1 MCSLCGVIKSTM
13 EIVFLLVGAVLGAS
27 AAWFFSKYKF
37 QAQQGPQGIQ
47 VDEINAQYVPKS
59 IYTETQQRLEQ
70 ATVELTAAK
79 MMLARTEQQNHTFAQ
94 KLEEQKKDVEGLQEN
109 FRNEFKIL
117 ANDLLEEKSKKFV
130 ALNQEKLGDILTP
143 LRERIENFEKKVD
156 STYNEENK
164 DRSALKE
171 QLRMLVEQTK
181 QVGEDANRLASA
193 LKGDN
198 KMQGDWGEVQL
209 ELILEKAGLQRDIH
223 FFKQQSFKDDD
234 GSNHRPDYVI
244 KLPEDKHLVVDS
256 KVSLTAYERYFN
268 GEDELEKKKSLMEHI
283 ASLSNHVS
291 QLGNKNYQNLP
302 NTNQP
307 DYVILFV
314 PIESALSLAL
324 KEDSRI
330 FEKALDKNVVL
341 VSGSTLLAT
350 LRTISYMWRQENQK
364 RNVSE
369 IAKESGL
376 LYDKFVGFIQDMIKV
391 GTALQS
397 ADTEYKS
404 SMNKLY
410 TSSKKGDTIIGRMD
424 RIKQLG
430 ANSTKAI
437 PQALID
443 RINDDEQI
451 GD

>member
-1 MCSLCGVIKSTM
+1 MDI
-13 EIVFLLVGAVLGAS
+13 IFLLVGVILGSGAT
-27 AAWFFSKYKF
+27 WVFCRLKF
-37 QAQQGPQGIQ
+37 QALESQQKGLSI
-47 VDEINAQYVPKS
+47 DEVNVQYIPKS
-59 IYTETQQRLEQ
+59 IYDDTQQRLEQ
-70 ATVELTAAK
+70 SNNELTAAK

-94 KLEEQKKDVEGLQEN
+94 KLEEQKKDVESLQEN
-109 FRNEFKIL
+109 FRNEFRNL

-130 ALNQEKLGDILTP
+130 ALNQEKLGDILLP
-143 LRERIENFEKKVD
+143 LRERIENFEKRVE

-171 QLRMLVEQTK
+171 QLRMLVEQTR
-181 QVGEDANRLASA
+181 QVGEDANRLALA

-223 FFKQQSFKDDD
+223 FFKQQSFKDEE
-234 GSNHRPDYVI
+234 GTNHRPDYVI
-244 KLPEDKHLVVDS
+244 KLPEEKHLVVDS

-268 GEDELEKKKSLMEHI
+268 SEDDIEKKKSLSEHVS
-283 ASLSNHVS
+283 SLSNHVS

-314 PIESALSLAL
+314 PIESALTLAL

-376 LYDKFVGFIQDMIKV
+376 LYDKFVGFIEDLLNL
-391 GTALQS
+391 GRALNS
-397 ADTEYKS
+397 AKKEYDS
-404 SMNKLY
+404 SMNKL
-410 TSSKKGDTIIGRMD
+410 TESTRKGDTVIGRIE

-430 ANSTKAI
+430 ANSTKSI

-443 RINDDEQI
+443 RVSDDLLE
-451 GD
+451 